1 MIKGVNWVAVAICV
15 VLLEALGFLWYG
27 VLLADVWTSAF
38 TEAMGHPP
46 SASGQALYMSLGVVN
61 TLILVIGLAWI
72 FAKLGVNSLAGIGAA
87 VAVWFFFNFTTM
99 SIDFLYMQ
107 MPGRLVI
114 MNMGYQLISYLI
126 AGAILGLMPVKG
138 AKAAP

>member
-1 MIKGVNWVAVAICV
+1 
-15 VLLEALGFLWYG
+15 
-27 VLLADVWTSAF
+27 
-38 TEAMGHPP
+38 
-46 SASGQALYMSLGVVN
+46 
-61 TLILVIGLAWI
+61 
-72 FAKLGVNSLAGIGAA
+72 
-87 VAVWFFFNFTTM
+87 M

-138 AKAAP
+138 ARSAA

>member
-15 VLLEALGFLWYG
+15 VLLEGLGFVWYG

-38 TEAMGHPP
+38 IQAMGHPP
-46 SASGQALYMSLGVVN
+46 SEAGMILYRSLGVIN
-61 TLILVIGLAWI
+61 TLILVVGLAWI
-72 FAKLGVNSLAGIGAA
+72 FARLGVNSLAGIGAA

-99 SIDFLYMQ
+99 SIDFLYLQ

-126 AGAILGLMPVKG
+126 AGAVLGLMP
-138 AKAAP
+138 AKADAA